1 MASFFDER
9 ELLLDLLAFE
19 QKKLDSLVALPE
31 NEMMIAYHLE
41 LKDALYRAVS
51 PCRIDFLEALMRF
64 EYPNIVST
72 EVAPFCKYIEEL
84 LRTARDNYESDPAA
98 QFFTETLRQMM
109 KAATKAD
116 KLVFLDGNP
125 ERVLVD
131 GYWSHYLT
139 TCIVLPHATH
149 FFDNEFRVSEA
160 LSGTTNCVFVDSKS
174 EPLIQ
179 LSDVWVGLLSRLYQ
193 FLDERSLNY
202 HQIDAVRA
210 APQLEN
216 LRTIK
221 RLIDRTD
228 ATHKSLLSQTAPSS
242 VVYTREKVLQSLC
255 EGENIVG
262 FRQG

>member
-1 MASFFDER
+1 
-9 ELLLDLLAFE
+9 
-19 QKKLDSLVALPE
+19 
-31 NEMMIAYHLE
+31 
-41 LKDALYRAVS
+41 
-51 PCRIDFLEALMRF
+51 
-64 EYPNIVST
+64 
-72 EVAPFCKYIEEL
+72 
-84 LRTARDNYESDPAA
+84 
-98 QFFTETLRQMM
+98 M

-116 KLVFLDGNP
+116 ELVFLDGNP

-202 HQIDAVRA
+202 RQIDTVRA

-228 ATHKSLLSQTAPSS
+228 ATHKSLLSQAAPPS
-242 VVYTREKVLQSLC
+242 VVYTREQVLQSLC
-255 EGENIVG
+255 EGENSVG

>member
-1 MASFFDER
+1 MT
-9 ELLLDLLAFE
+9 
-19 QKKLDSLVALPE
+19 
-31 NEMMIAYHLE
+31 IACHLE

-64 EYPNIVST
+64 RYPNIASA
-72 EVAPFCKYIEEL
+72 EVAPFCRCIEEL
-84 LRTARDNYESDPAA
+84 LRTARDNDESEPAA

-109 KAATKAD
+109 MAATKAD
-116 KLVFLDGNP
+116 ELVFLDGNP
-125 ERVLVD
+125 KGVLVD
-131 GYWSHYLT
+131 GYWSHYLA
-139 TCIVLPHATH
+139 TCIVLPYATH

-193 FLDERSLNY
+193 FLDEQSLNY
-202 HQIDAVRA
+202 RQIDAVRA

-216 LRTIK
+216 LRTTK
-221 RLIDRTD
+221 RLIDTAD
-228 ATHKSLLSQTAPSS
+228 ATHKSLLSQTAPPS
-242 VVYTREKVLQSLC
+242 VVYAREQVLQSLC
-255 EGENIVG
+255 KGENIID